1 MLYWLCLSEF
11 WCREDTWRLL
21 SHLVFA
27 EHCFSPWCIFTWENY
42 QGMLFRSVHQ
52 IGFLYV
58 LPTKFI
64 LVCDFWSVS
73 IDIWYA
79 YPLNMSTFIKSVRLV
94 SLTLCLHC
102 RQGVSQTHHYMWV
115 CYLCPPHL
123 FFKEFLLSSNHKIS
137 GCVLG
142 LKVFHS

>member
-64 LVCDFWSVS
+64 LVCDFWSVAL
-73 IDIWYA
+73 IFGMHIHWIWA
-79 YPLNMSTFIKSVRLV
+79 LSSKVSVLWAWPYV
-94 SLTLCLHC
+94 YTVDKVFHKHI
-102 RQGVSQTHHYMWV
+102 TV
-115 CYLCPPHL
+115 CECVISAPPHL